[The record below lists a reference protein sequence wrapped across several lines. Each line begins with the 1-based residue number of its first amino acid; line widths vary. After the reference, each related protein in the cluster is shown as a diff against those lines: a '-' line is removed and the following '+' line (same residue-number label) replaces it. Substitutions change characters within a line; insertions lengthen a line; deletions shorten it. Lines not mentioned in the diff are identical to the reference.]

1 MASTSCPRHFS
12 LNGRASLPA
21 ARDFALAAGSVL
33 RFWHL
38 PEARVQLLELAV
50 AEMATNVCR
59 HAYAGREGGP
69 MILELDLDDAGL
81 RIALHDEGAPFDP
94 AAVPERAQPDP
105 ADPST
110 WPEGGM
116 GLALIRSA
124 GRLSYASRG
133 GANCLSLRVEGP
145 FG

>member
-1 MASTSCPRHFS
+1 MSCTRHFS

-33 RFWHL
+33 RFWRL
-38 PEARVQLLELAV
+38 PESRVQLLELAV

-59 HAYAGREGGP
+59 HGYAGREGGP

-81 RIALHDEGAPFDP
+81 RIALRDEGAPFDP
-94 AAVPERAQPDP
+94 AAVPERALPDP

-124 GRLSYASRG
+124 GRLSYETRG
-133 GANCLSLRVEGP
+133 GANCLSLQVEGP
-145 FG
+145 LA